1 MALQAQAFGAFTP
14 VMFAAFAAKIKADTG
29 VDIEG
34 NAGIVEHGSFT
45 FKYDYS
51 PATQLFHVQCLKK
64 PLFIPAST
72 IINGIAEEVAALKAI
87 NATGQPASWA

>member
-1 MALQAQAFGAFTP
+1 MSLQAQTFGAFTP
-14 VMFAAFAAKIKADTG
+14 LMFAAFAAKIKTDTG

-34 NAGIVEHGSFT
+34 NSGTVEHGSFT
-45 FKYDYS
+45 FKYDYNQS
-51 PATQLFHVQCLKK
+51 AQLLHIQCLKK

-87 NATGQPASWA
+87 QATGQPANWA